1 MLWADRESCLLT
13 FPCEVQIMKIIV
25 CDDVKEDREELR
37 QKVEKIWPHTQVE
50 EISSGEELL
59 GNIRRG
65 ESYDLIFLDI
75 YMDSVSGIDAGKWI
89 HDNFPEMNM
98 VFVSSSRDFGPEL
111 FQINAMHY
119 LVKPYG
125 LEELKEVK
133 RRLLQRREKD
143 AVIRLDGR
151 EKEEI
156 PFQRITYIESSH
168 NNLEIHFFSGGM
180 ITVRDSIRNFME
192 KLDDRFL
199 RINRGVVV
207 NMDAVE
213 KMNSDSCEIA
223 GLTFMLSRKTRHES
237 RKKYNDFLFQR
248 AMG

>member
-1 MLWADRESCLLT
+1 
-13 FPCEVQIMKIIV
+13 MKIIV

-119 LVKPYG
+119 LLKPYG

-143 AVIRLDGR
+143 AVIR
-151 EKEEI
+151 
-156 PFQRITYIESSH
+156 
-168 NNLEIHFFSGGM
+168 
-180 ITVRDSIRNFME
+180 
-192 KLDDRFL
+192 LDDRFL